1 MCFVET
7 KASSSAGLEFI
18 EVIDQL
24 PQPACALAVGGKD
37 QTRQVSEIR
46 FVEFF
51 RKGRAQLERA
61 LGQ

>member
-37 QTRQVSEIR
+37 QTRQVSETR
-46 FVEFF
+46 FGEFF
-51 RKGRAQLERA
+51 RKGRAQLSGP
-61 LGQ
+61 LG